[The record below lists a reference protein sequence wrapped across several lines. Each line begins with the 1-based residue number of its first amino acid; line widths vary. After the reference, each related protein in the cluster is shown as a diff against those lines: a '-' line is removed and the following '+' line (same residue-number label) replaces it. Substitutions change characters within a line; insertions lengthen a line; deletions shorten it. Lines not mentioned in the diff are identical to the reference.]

1 MDFLNAN
8 SETIRFHFTPLIA
21 KQTGIVKGDAAILSL
36 PMKSVN
42 GLKHNGLNIVWCIF
56 YKNTMINITN

>member
-42 GLKHNGLNIVWCIF
+42 GLKHNGLNIVW
-56 YKNTMINITN
+56 